1 MQNKCPIFWINYIFN
16 VTLHLEMKYNTYTLD
31 NGLRII
37 HLPSDSQVVYC
48 GYQINAGTRNEEPGE
63 EGLAHFCEHV
73 TFKGTERRK
82 AWHILNCLESVGG
95 DLNAYTNKEGTVY
108 YSAILKEHIARA
120 VDLLSDIVFHS
131 VYPQAEIDKEV
142 EVICD
147 EIESYNDS
155 PAELIYDEFENILF
169 KGSPL
174 GHNILGTAEQV
185 RAFKTEDALR
195 FTRKLYRPDNAIFFA
210 YGDIDFKKLVK
221 LIQKALGECPKGREL
236 ACSADCKSAETPTE
250 ERITEETPTEERI
263 TEETPTKERI
273 TEETP
278 TGETPTEEM
287 EAGNANHK
295 VQSSKFN
302 VQSKVAGQ
310 TIVMQKNTHQAHV
323 MIGTRAY
330 DVNDD
335 RRMPLYLLNNM
346 LGGPGMNAKLNL
358 ALREHNGLVYTVE
371 STMVAYGDTGTWSIY
386 FGCDEHDVKRCLRLV
401 RKELDKFMQK
411 PLSDAQL
418 KAAKKQIKG
427 QIGVAC
433 DNRENFALDFGKS
446 FLHYGW
452 EKNVDRLYEQVDEI
466 TATQIQAVAQELFDK
481 DRLTTLIFK

>member
-1 MQNKCPIFWINYIFN
+1 
-16 VTLHLEMKYNTYTLD
+16 MKYNTYTLD

-195 FTRKLYRPDNAIFFA
+195 FTQKLYRPDNAIFFA

-221 LIQKALGECPKGREL
+221 LIGRALTDDESDKLAEEGSHADFADDADFSGGTGFSKGRDSENTQISQ
-236 ACSADCKSAETPTE
+236 APQMTQISRGAMDS
-250 ERITEETPTEERI
+250 RDS
-263 TEETPTKERI
+263 
-273 TEETP
+273 
-278 TGETPTEEM
+278 M
-287 EAGNANHK
+287 E
-295 VQSSKFN
+295 SP
-302 VQSKVAGQ
+302 AGQ

-371 STMVAYGDTGTWSIY
+371 STMVSYGDTGTWSIY

-411 PLSDAQL
+411 PLSEVQL

-466 TATQIQAVAQELFDK
+466 TAAQIQAVAQELFDK

>member
-1 MQNKCPIFWINYIFN
+1 
-16 VTLHLEMKYNTYTLD
+16 MKYNTYTLD

-131 VYPQAEIDKEV
+131 VYPQTEIDKEV

-195 FTRKLYRPDNAIFFA
+195 FTQKLYRPDNAIFFA

-236 ACSADCKSAETPTE
+236 ACSTDCKSAETPTE
-250 ERITEETPTEERI
+250 ERIA
-263 TEETPTKERI
+263 
-273 TEETP
+273 EETP

-287 EAGNANHK
+287 EAGDANHK

-466 TATQIQAVAQELFDK
+466 TAAQIQAVAQELFDK

>member
-1 MQNKCPIFWINYIFN
+1 
-16 VTLHLEMKYNTYTLD
+16 MKYNTYTLD

-37 HLPSDSQVVYC
+37 HLPSDSKVVYC
-48 GYQINAGTRNEEPGE
+48 GYQINAGTRNEDPGE

-120 VDLLSDIVFHS
+120 VDLLTDIVFHS
-131 VYPQAEIDKEV
+131 VYPQAEIDKEI

-155 PAELIYDEFENILF
+155 PAELIYDEFENIIF

-185 RAFKTEDALR
+185 RSFKTEDALR

-210 YGDIDFKKLVK
+210 YGDIDFKKLVRLLK
-221 LIQKALGECPKGREL
+221 
-236 ACSADCKSAETPTE
+236 KSFLSE
-250 ERITEETPTEERI
+250 ERKVKSEETTFGDRRESQFNSP
-263 TEETPTKERI
+263 
-273 TEETP
+273 
-278 TGETPTEEM
+278 
-287 EAGNANHK
+287 EAQA
-295 VQSSKFN
+295 QFN
-302 VQSKVAGQ
+302 IQHSTFNTQHSFEGQ

-330 DVNDD
+330 DVNDS

-371 STMVAYGDTGTWSIY
+371 STMAAYGDTGIWSIY

-411 PLSDAQL
+411 PLSEAQL

-427 QIGVAC
+427 QVGVAC

-466 TATQIQAVAQELFDK
+466 TAEQIQAVAQELFDK
-481 DRLTTLIFK
+481 DRLTTLIFR

>member
-1 MQNKCPIFWINYIFN
+1 MQNKCPFFWIHYIFN

-185 RAFKTEDALR
+185 RAFKTEDALH

-250 ERITEETPTEERI
+250 ERIA
-263 TEETPTKERI
+263 EETPTKERI

-287 EAGNANHK
+287 EAGDANHK

-302 VQSKVAGQ
+302 VQTKVAGQ

-452 EKNVDRLYEQVDEI
+452 EKNVDRLYEQVDAI
-466 TATQIQAVAQELFDK
+466 TAAQIQAVAQELFDK

>member
-1 MQNKCPIFWINYIFN
+1 
-16 VTLHLEMKYNTYTLD
+16 MKYNTYTLD

-37 HLPSDSQVVYC
+37 HLPSDSKVVYC
-48 GYQINAGTRNEEPGE
+48 GYQINAGTRDEEPGE

-169 KGSPL
+169 KDSSL

-185 RAFKTEDALR
+185 RSFTTEDALR

-221 LIQKALGECPKGREL
+221 LVGRALADDDSGKLAEEKLPQISQMTQISGDENSITTEKSVSSVKSVEPKNYPSVGEE
-236 ACSADCKSAETPTE
+236 
-250 ERITEETPTEERI
+250 I
-263 TEETPTKERI
+263 
-273 TEETP
+273 
-278 TGETPTEEM
+278 
-287 EAGNANHK
+287 
-295 VQSSKFN
+295 
-302 VQSKVAGQ
+302 AGQ

-335 RRMPLYLLNNM
+335 RRMPLYLLNNI

-386 FGCDEHDVKRCLRLV
+386 FGCDEHDIKRCLRLV
-401 RKELDKFMQK
+401 RKELDRMMEK

-452 EKNVDRLYEQVDEI
+452 EKNVDCLYEQVEAI
-466 TATQIQAVAQELFDK
+466 TSQQIQDVARELFDK
-481 DRLTTLIFK
+481 DRLITLIFK

>member
-1 MQNKCPIFWINYIFN
+1 
-16 VTLHLEMKYNTYTLD
+16 MKYNTYTLD

-37 HLPSDSQVVYC
+37 HLPSDSKVVYC

-120 VDLLSDIVFHS
+120 VDLLTDIVFHS

-155 PAELIYDEFENILF
+155 PAELIYDEFENIIF

-174 GHNILGTAEQV
+174 GHNILGTAEHV
-185 RAFKTEDALR
+185 RSFKTEDALR

-221 LIQKALGECPKGREL
+221 LIRKALADDDSGKVAENAANSVGKL
-236 ACSADCKSAETPTE
+236 AEEKLPQISQITQISGDENSITTEKSVSSVKSVGPENYPSVG
-250 ERITEETPTEERI
+250 
-263 TEETPTKERI
+263 KEI
-273 TEETP
+273 
-278 TGETPTEEM
+278 
-287 EAGNANHK
+287 
-295 VQSSKFN
+295 
-302 VQSKVAGQ
+302 AGQ

-330 DVNDD
+330 DVNDS

-371 STMVAYGDTGTWSIY
+371 STMVAYGDTGIWSIY

-401 RKELDKFMQK
+401 SKELDKFMQK
-411 PLSDAQL
+411 PLSEAQL

-427 QIGVAC
+427 QVGVAC

-466 TATQIQAVAQELFDK
+466 TAEQIQAVAQELFDK
-481 DRLTTLIFK
+481 DRLTTLIFR

>member
-1 MQNKCPIFWINYIFN
+1 
-16 VTLHLEMKYNTYTLD
+16 MKYNTYTLD

-37 HLPSDSQVVYC
+37 HLPSDSKVVYC

-210 YGDIDFKKLVK
+210 YGDIDFKKLVRLLQRALADDESVVNLAEEK
-221 LIQKALGECPKGREL
+221 LPQISQITQISWNENSIAEEKSVSSVKSVGPKDYPSVR
-236 ACSADCKSAETPTE
+236 
-250 ERITEETPTEERI
+250 
-263 TEETPTKERI
+263 KEI
-273 TEETP
+273 
-278 TGETPTEEM
+278 
-287 EAGNANHK
+287 
-295 VQSSKFN
+295 
-302 VQSKVAGQ
+302 AGQ

-371 STMVAYGDTGTWSIY
+371 STMVSYGDTGTWSIY

-452 EKNVDRLYEQVDEI
+452 EKNVDRLYEQVDAI
-466 TATQIQAVAQELFDK
+466 TAAQIQAVAQELFDK

>member
-1 MQNKCPIFWINYIFN
+1 
-16 VTLHLEMKYNTYTLD
+16 MKYNTYTLD

-37 HLPSDSQVVYC
+37 HLPSDSKVVYC

-120 VDLLSDIVFHS
+120 VDLLTDIVFHS

-155 PAELIYDEFENILF
+155 PAELIYDEFENIIF

-185 RAFKTEDALR
+185 RSFKTEDALR
-195 FTRKLYRPDNAIFFA
+195 FTRKLYRPNNAIFFA
-210 YGDIDFKKLVK
+210 YGDIDFKKLLRLLK
-221 LIQKALGECPKGREL
+221 
-236 ACSADCKSAETPTE
+236 KSFLSE
-250 ERITEETPTEERI
+250 ERRVKSEKINSP
-263 TEETPTKERI
+263 
-273 TEETP
+273 
-278 TGETPTEEM
+278 
-287 EAGNANHK
+287 EA
-295 VQSSKFN
+295 QTQFN
-302 VQSKVAGQ
+302 IQHSTFNTQHSFEGQ
-310 TIVMQKNTHQAHV
+310 TIVIQKNTHQAHV

-330 DVNDD
+330 DVNDS

-371 STMVAYGDTGTWSIY
+371 STMVAYGDTGIWSIY

-411 PLSDAQL
+411 PLSEAQL

-427 QIGVAC
+427 QVGVAC

-466 TATQIQAVAQELFDK
+466 TAEQIQAVAQELFDK
-481 DRLTTLIFK
+481 DRLTTLIFR

>member
-1 MQNKCPIFWINYIFN
+1 
-16 VTLHLEMKYNTYTLD
+16 MKYNTYTLD

-37 HLPSDSQVVYC
+37 HLPSDSKVVYC

-120 VDLLSDIVFHS
+120 VDLLTDIVFHS

-155 PAELIYDEFENILF
+155 PAELIYDEFENIIF

-185 RAFKTEDALR
+185 RSFKTEDALR

-221 LIQKALGECPKGREL
+221 LIRKALADDDSGKVAENAANSVGKL
-236 ACSADCKSAETPTE
+236 AEEKLPQISQITQISGDENSITTEKSVSSVKSVGPENYPSVG
-250 ERITEETPTEERI
+250 
-263 TEETPTKERI
+263 KEI
-273 TEETP
+273 
-278 TGETPTEEM
+278 
-287 EAGNANHK
+287 
-295 VQSSKFN
+295 
-302 VQSKVAGQ
+302 AGQ

-330 DVNDD
+330 DVSDS

-371 STMVAYGDTGTWSIY
+371 STMVAYGDTGIWSIY
-386 FGCDEHDVKRCLRLV
+386 FGCDEHDVKRCLILV

-411 PLSDAQL
+411 PLSEAQL

-427 QIGVAC
+427 QVGVAC

-466 TATQIQAVAQELFDK
+466 TAEQIQAVAQELFDK
-481 DRLTTLIFK
+481 DRLTTLIFR

>member
-1 MQNKCPIFWINYIFN
+1 
-16 VTLHLEMKYNTYTLD
+16 MKYNTYTLD

-37 HLPSDSQVVYC
+37 HLPSDSKVVYC

-120 VDLLSDIVFHS
+120 VDLLTDIVFHS

-155 PAELIYDEFENILF
+155 PAELIYDELENIIF

-185 RAFKTEDALR
+185 RSFKTEDALR

-210 YGDIDFKKLVK
+210 YGDIDFKKLVRLLK
-221 LIQKALGECPKGREL
+221 
-236 ACSADCKSAETPTE
+236 KSFLSE
-250 ERITEETPTEERI
+250 ERRVKSE
-263 TEETPTKERI
+263 
-273 TEETP
+273 
-278 TGETPTEEM
+278 
-287 EAGNANHK
+287 
-295 VQSSKFN
+295 KFN
-302 VQSKVAGQ
+302 SPEAQTQFNIQHSTFNTQHSFEGQ

-330 DVNDD
+330 DVNDS

-371 STMVAYGDTGTWSIY
+371 STMVAYGDTGVWSIY

-411 PLSDAQL
+411 PLSEAQL

-427 QIGVAC
+427 QVGVAC

-466 TATQIQAVAQELFDK
+466 TAEQIQAVAQELFDK
-481 DRLTTLIFK
+481 DRLTTLIFR